1 MPRSKA
7 TSTSNRLPASA
18 VPAFRFVGGK
28 GGVGKTT
35 CAAALGISAARAGRR
50 TLIVSTDPA
59 PSLGDALRQPL
70 GAAPRRVK
78 GISDLQAVEIDAPAA
93 LERWIA
99 ARRELLEEIALRGTW
114 LDRDDVARLL
124 RLSLPGIDEIAALLE
139 LADFSA
145 AGKYDCLIV
154 DTAPTGHMLRMLAMP
169 ALLGGMARVFDRM
182 QGKHRILV
190 NAIRGGWTRDAA
202 DVLIDS
208 IEGQAARMD
217 AILHD
222 AKTSTLAW
230 VTLAEPMSVEET
242 RDALKALRD
251 DGVAV
256 DRIVVNRLTQ
266 PPPQRCAWCSVRR
279 RVEQQA
285 LGRLE
290 QDRLAGEPLALLP
303 AMDVEPRGLPA
314 LARIARLLGSAD
326 AGAASAADLVR
337 STPRGGHR
345 ATPGRGGVPQLATGT
360 TKLLMFGGKG
370 GVGKTTCAA
379 AAAIRIAADRRRPRV
394 LLLSTDPAH
403 SLGDVFGDRL
413 SDAER
418 PIKNGPSNLLVREID
433 ARRGFAELR
442 ERFASAI
449 DELVDRIAGGS
460 GVGGAATRHDRQ
472 VLQDLFDL
480 APPGVDELMAVI
492 EVTDAILA
500 TGREPHFDL
509 VVIDSAPTGH
519 ALRLLEMPGL
529 AHDWVK
535 ALMAIL
541 LKYQSIVGV
550 GGLGEVLLRL
560 SQGLRRLRELLT
572 DPART
577 TFVAVTRPAALPQ
590 AETLRLV
597 RRLRAASISVPTVVV
612 NAMGAGTCTR
622 CARESRVQQRQL
634 TMLARELD
642 SRRDGPAVVVAPG
655 WMPAPAGAA
664 ELRRFAAQWR
674 QRPRAASVRRH

>member
-1 MPRSKA
+1 M
-7 TSTSNRLPASA
+7 
-18 VPAFRFVGGK
+18 
-28 GGVGKTT
+28 
-35 CAAALGISAARAGRR
+35 GIAAARAGRR

-70 GAAPRRVK
+70 GASPRRIT
-78 GISDLQAVEIDAPAA
+78 GTSHLEAVEVDAPAA

-99 ARRELLEEIALRGTW
+99 ARRELLEEMALRGTW

-145 AGKYDCLIV
+145 AGRYDCLVV
-154 DTAPTGHMLRMLAMP
+154 DTAPTGHTLRMLAMP
-169 ALLGGMARVFDRM
+169 ALLSGIARAFDRM

-208 IEGQAARMD
+208 IEGQAGRMD

-222 AKTSTLAW
+222 AATSTLAW

-242 RDALKALRD
+242 RDALEALSA

-266 PPPQRCAWCSVRR
+266 PPPQRCAWCSARR

-285 LGRLE
+285 LSRLE
-290 QDRLAGEPLALLP
+290 QDGLSGKPLALLP

-314 LARIARLLGSAD
+314 LARIARLLDRPVSVPRRLRPPTARSRTVAIGSNTNLD
-326 AGAASAADLVR
+326 
-337 STPRGGHR
+337 
-345 ATPGRGGVPQLATGT
+345 GVPQLATVNT
-360 TKLLMFGGKG
+360 RLLVFGGKG

-379 AAAIRIAADRRRPRV
+379 AAALRIAAEGRRRRV

-403 SLGDVFGDRL
+403 SLGDVFGIRL

-418 PIKNGPSNLLVREID
+418 PVKNGPANLLVREID

-449 DELVDRIAGGS
+449 DALVDRIAGGS
-460 GVGGAATRHDRQ
+460 RFGDAATRHDRR

-480 APPGVDELMAVI
+480 APPGIDELIAVI
-492 EVTDAILA
+492 DVTDALLA
-500 TGREPHFDL
+500 AGREPRFDL

-550 GGLGEVLLRL
+550 GGLGEVLLGL
-560 SQGLRRLRELLT
+560 SQGLRRLRGLLT

-577 TFVAVTRPAALPQ
+577 TFVAVTRPAALPH

-597 RRLRAASISVPTVVV
+597 RRLRAASISVPAVLS
-612 NAMGAGTCTR
+612 NAVGAGTCTR
-622 CARESRVQQRQL
+622 CAREIRVQQREL
-634 TMLARELD
+634 SELARELGGG
-642 SRRDGPAVVVAPG
+642 RAEPAVIVAPG
-655 WMPAPAGAA
+655 WMPAPAGAVD
-664 ELRRFAAQWR
+664 LRRFAAQWR
-674 QRPRAASVRRH
+674 LRPRAASVRRRR

>member
-1 MPRSKA
+1 M
-7 TSTSNRLPASA
+7 
-18 VPAFRFVGGK
+18 
-28 GGVGKTT
+28 GVG
-35 CAAALGISAARAGRR
+35 AARAGRR

-70 GAAPRRVK
+70 GASPRPVK
-78 GISDLQAVEIDAPAA
+78 GIARLEAVEIDAAAA
-93 LERWIA
+93 LDRWIA

-145 AGKYDCLIV
+145 SGKYDRLVV

-169 ALLGGMARVFDRM
+169 TLLGGIARAFDRM

-190 NAIRGGWTRDAA
+190 SAIRGGWTRDAA

-208 IEGQAARMD
+208 IERQAGRMD

-222 AKTSTLAW
+222 AATSCLAW
-230 VTLAEPMSVEET
+230 VTLAEPMSVEESG
-242 RDALKALRD
+242 DALKALKD

-256 DRIVVNRLTQ
+256 DRLVVNRLTP
-266 PPPQRCAWCSVRR
+266 PPPQRCQWCSARR
-279 RVEQQA
+279 QVEQQA
-285 LGRLE
+285 LARLS
-290 QDRLAGEPLALLP
+290 RYKPAGAALALLP

-314 LARIARLLGSAD
+314 LARIARMLEHSAP
-326 AGAASAADLVR
+326 GPLPSR
-337 STPRGGHR
+337 STAGRAIVTASIPGGND
-345 ATPGRGGVPQLATGT
+345 APQLVTGNT
-360 TKLLMFGGKG
+360 RLLMFGGKG

-379 AAAIRIAADRRRPRV
+379 AAALRIAAERRRPRV

-403 SLGDVFGDRL
+403 SLTDVFGERL
-413 SDAER
+413 SDTAR
-418 PIKNGPSNLLVREID
+418 PLKKGPANLVVRELD

-442 ERFASAI
+442 RRFASAI
-449 DELVDRIAGGS
+449 DALVDRLVFGDALVERIDGSAGIGD
-460 GVGGAATRHDRQ
+460 AATRHDRQ

-480 APPGVDELMAVI
+480 APPGVDELVAVV

-500 TGREPHFDL
+500 SEGEPPFEL

-519 ALRLLEMPGL
+519 ALRLLEMPAL

-535 ALMAIL
+535 ALMAIM
-541 LKYQSIVGV
+541 LKYQSIAGV

-560 SQGLRRLRELLT
+560 SQGLRRLRELLN
-572 DPART
+572 DSEQT
-577 TFVAVTRPAALPQ
+577 TFVVVTRPAALPH
-590 AETLRLV
+590 AETVRLM

-612 NAMGAGTCTR
+612 NAVGTGTCTR
-622 CARESRVQQRQL
+622 CARESRMQQRAL
-634 TMLARELD
+634 ATLARELG
-642 SRRDGPAVVVAPG
+642 RHRDGPAVIVAPAC
-655 WMPAPAGAA
+655 MPAPQGPA

-674 QRPRAASVRRH
+674 LRSRVAPRRRR